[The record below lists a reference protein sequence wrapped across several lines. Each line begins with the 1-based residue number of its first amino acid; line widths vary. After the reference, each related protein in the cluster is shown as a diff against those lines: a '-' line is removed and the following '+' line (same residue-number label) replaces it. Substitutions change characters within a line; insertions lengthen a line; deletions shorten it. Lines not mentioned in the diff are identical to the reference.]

1 MKRYVE
7 IEPVCPFLN
16 RPCIK
21 DGWQWDKKIIRPCM
35 FYDED
40 ASMNDNEPCMILR
53 AVTTLIGKKETIDA
67 VPVEVPWD
75 TEKKEMTDNGRT

>member
-7 IEPVCPFLN
+7 IEPVCPFIN

-53 AVTTLIGKKETIDA
+53 AVTTLIGKKEMIGE
-67 VPVEVPWD
+67 VSVEVPWD
-75 TEKKEMTDNGRT
+75 TEEKEMTDNGRT